1 VTAPIRLPARSA
13 LFFSKMDLGVMM
25 KLPAIL
31 SVVRCFLTCVMIACG
46 STLTHAQ
53 QFSAD
58 FSGTDAGQVTAHAL
72 PSSGK
77 IYVSNAKVRIEAS
90 SFPGDYFLID
100 GEKGAAYLVKPSS
113 HIFMEA
119 RQSSPLTRLL
129 IGVEPDNPCGQWQRM
144 AIISG
149 ASEQGDSWQCERISE
164 EKIGDRAAV
173 SYHAHSSGEDLVG
186 WIDANLKFPLKIQ
199 ADKIA
204 TLTLANIQ
212 EGPQPSNLFE
222 IPANYRKFDPRDLIE
237 RIKHSDV
244 WVEEP
249 KLE

>member
-1 VTAPIRLPARSA
+1 
-13 LFFSKMDLGVMM
+13 MM
-25 KLPAIL
+25 KLPATL

-58 FSGTDAGQVTAHAL
+58 FSGIDAGQIAAHAL

-100 GEKGAAYLVKPSS
+100 SEKGTAYLAKPASR
-113 HIFMEA
+113 IFMEA

-129 IGVEPDNPCGQWQRM
+129 IGVEPDNPCGQWERM
-144 AIISG
+144 AIIAG
-149 ASEQGDSWQCERISE
+149 ASERGDSRQCERINE
-164 EKIGDRAAV
+164 EKIGDRTAMA
-173 SYHAHSSGEDLVG
+173 YRAHSSREDLVG

-212 EGPQPSNLFE
+212 EGPQPSSLFE
-222 IPANYRKFDPRDLIE
+222 IPANYREFDPRDLIE

-244 WVEEP
+244 WVEAP
-249 KLE
+249 KPE